1 MEFIDF
7 ENDVY
12 ELDKMQKELAKM
24 NTEIQQLSNEI
35 DSDLDMLDKANAE
48 YEKIKVLEQKLTE
61 SPENANEI
69 KTEIAKRSKKV
80 EELLEKINTLN
91 Q

>member
-48 YEKIKVLEQKLTE
+48 YEKIKLLEQKLTE

-69 KTEIAKRSKKV
+69 KNEIAKRSKKV
-80 EELLEKINTLN
+80 VELLEKINTLN

>member
-12 ELDKMQKELAKM
+12 ELDKMQEELAKM
-24 NTEIQQLSNEI
+24 NAEIQQLSQEI
-35 DSDLDMLDKANAE
+35 DSDLDTLNKANAE
-48 YEKIKVLEQKLTE
+48 YEMIKALEQKLSENPKTE
-61 SPENANEI
+61 SEI
-69 KTEIAKRSKKV
+69 KTEIAKRSRKL
-80 EELLEKINTLN
+80 EELLEKINAMN

>member
-7 ENDVY
+7 ENNVY

-61 SPENANEI
+61 SPENENEI

-91 Q
+91 